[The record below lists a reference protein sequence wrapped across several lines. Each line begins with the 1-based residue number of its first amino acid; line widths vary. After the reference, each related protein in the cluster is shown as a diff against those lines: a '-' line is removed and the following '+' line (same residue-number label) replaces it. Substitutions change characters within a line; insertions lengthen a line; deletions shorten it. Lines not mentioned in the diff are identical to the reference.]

1 MPESFDER
9 RQRLTIERNLC
20 TINGEECW
28 CDIISPEMEP
38 KIPNFVGLIDLEKN
52 EFFISVDVPRKFRR
66 PMIAHELH
74 CLSHMRQGH
83 AGHCIS
89 AVEVELG
96 YVMPSDRTE
105 YLTLRRK
112 LFDDLIVFHEARGN
126 SKLVAE
132 LAASRDF
139 LYAIN

>member
-1 MPESFDER
+1 MPESFSER
-9 RQRLTIERNLC
+9 RQRLTIERNLV
-20 TINGEECW
+20 TINGDECW
-28 CDIISPEMEP
+28 CDIIRPEMEP
-38 KIPNFVGLIDLEKN
+38 TIPNFVGLIDLDKK
-52 EFFISVDVPRKFRR
+52 EFFISENVPRKFRR